1 MLPFTLDHELREN
14 LEIERM
20 LVELKKPTRR
30 INEPDPIDA
39 HQHLVN
45 AMGKQMAL
53 AVDKMIM
60 DSLKET
66 SLETTTNAK
75 KWEDTIMDTSSLNF
89 NIDC

>member
-30 INEPDPIDA
+30 INKPDPMDA
-39 HQHLVN
+39 QQYLVN
-45 AMGKQMAL
+45 AMAKQIAL
-53 AVDKMIM
+53 SVDKMIM

-66 SLETTTNAK
+66 YLETTTNVK
-75 KWEDTIMDTSSLNF
+75 KWEDTIMGTSPLNF
-89 NIDC
+89 NIDS